1 VGVDLR
7 IWLLGGFRVT
17 VDGSPVADASWRR
30 NKAKA
35 IVKLLALASRH
46 RLHREQLMDV
56 LWPDLA
62 PEAAAGNLRKAVY
75 FARQAL
81 APEHVR
87 VHGEML
93 RLEAPRLWIDVDA
106 FEAAAEAADVESAV
120 ELYGG
125 DLLPEDRFEPWTEER
140 RDQLHAWF
148 ARRLLERAR
157 ELEAAGDVDAAAV
170 AFERLAAVDPLSEE
184 AAIAVI
190 RAHALAGQR
199 HLALRWY
206 RQLETRLAGELGVEP
221 GSEARRLHQE
231 IAAGRFPPAPE
242 PAVVAAPSAQPKAV
256 DPGMQPSE
264 ERKLVTVVLLDV
276 TAPSTATD
284 PERARLELDRCAGL
298 VAEVLESW
306 GGTAE
311 RLVGG
316 SVLAVF
322 GVPTAHED
330 DAGRALRAGLELLE
344 RSPMPVRIGVGTGE
358 VIAPAGTRADPREI
372 AGAVLDTAARLREE
386 AEPGTVMADER
397 TCRVA
402 GATFELGAPARLA
415 HDSGLELR
423 ARRLV
428 GLASGASSDQPRLQG
443 PMIGRDAELGVLLNL
458 VDEVVA
464 SGQPRL
470 LNVVGSA
477 GVGKS
482 RLVAEAAAAMAA
494 RHPDML
500 ALRGRCPSAGRGITY
515 WALGEILREAC
526 GISLS
531 DPLAASQDRCSK
543 GLREILG
550 RLESSGDLDATVYA
564 LAATCGVSLPGSPL
578 DRLEPKAVAAELASA
593 WPRFA
598 TACASAGPA
607 LLVVEDL
614 HWAGP
619 ELLET
624 LELTVARATGP
635 LLVLATSRPEL
646 DEAHPGFGGQA
657 GEAFASI
664 SLRPLADAH
673 SRELLASLT
682 STGRLPTGRGEEVLA
697 RAEGNPLFLE
707 ELVLH
712 LAAADAGVLPDSLQT
727 LLAARIDALSTADK
741 RVLQQ
746 AAVVGRV
753 FWEDPV
759 RRALDVESVATGL
772 RHLERRGF
780 VVRRPASGLP
790 GQAELSFRHALIH
803 DVAYRSI
810 PKVQRARAHA
820 EVGAW
825 LEELAGDRRDEF
837 AELLAYHFGAAA
849 VEETAELA
857 WAEPAVR
864 RQVRAKA
871 FDHLLRAGAAARRR
885 FAVAK
890 AIELHS
896 QAAALASTDQE
907 RRVALEALGDDHSST
922 YHGEEAVGWWTQAL
936 ASVPADR
943 TGGLD
948 RARLCRKVAWVMA
961 ATPGAFRSS
970 PDPAVVDQFV
980 TKGLAA
986 AEDEVS
992 RAWLLLTRG
1001 ISARLWRGSEPFGQG
1016 AQPDPVPIGERIAD
1030 VERALAA
1037 GEAAGL
1043 PELVS
1048 SATSALR
1055 VLYGVAGRYREVLA
1069 LGRRELDGLAEVGSR
1084 LEQADILRTVSVLTI
1099 NISAR
1104 FEEGLD
1110 LARRSHALSVGAS
1123 PHQLMHATWPMMAA
1137 LYHLGR
1143 WGELPP
1149 TVDEHVAAFSQ
1160 DPAVICQ
1167 FVRDGPVIG
1176 ATMLAHQG
1184 ELKRARQLADM
1195 VGEPM
1200 HDLDSASAW
1209 QAMFATA
1216 SGDPETAR
1224 RLSVDKALEPQL
1236 YGPQHALALVEALVA
1251 LEDWTSVGEFLP
1263 RARARVAGNAL
1274 LAPVCKRAE
1283 GLAHAQAGR
1292 AREAVRAL
1300 RRALALFERL
1310 SVPFEAARTREHLA
1324 AMEPAAAARPLLEAA
1339 RSTYE
1344 RLECTP
1350 RQHAVQARLL
1360 TLA

>member
-7 IWLLGGFRVT
+7 IWLLGGFRAT
-17 VDGSPVADASWRR
+17 VDGSPVADRSWRR

-35 IVKLLALASRH
+35 VVKLLALASGH

-81 APEHVR
+81 APEHIR

-93 RLEAPRLWIDVDA
+93 RLEAPRLWIDVEA
-106 FEAAAEAADVESAV
+106 FEAAAEAAHVRAAV

-140 RDQLHAWF
+140 RDRLRARF
-148 ARRLLERAR
+148 ARRLLEHARA
-157 ELEAAGDVDAAAV
+157 LEAGGDVHAAV
-170 AFERLAAVDPLSEE
+170 TALERLAAVDPLSEE
-184 AAIAVI
+184 AAIGVI

-199 HLALRWY
+199 HLALRSY
-206 RQLETRLAGELGVEP
+206 RQLETRLAEELGVEP
-221 GSEARRLHQE
+221 GAEARRLREE
-231 IAAGRFPPAPE
+231 IATGRFPPAAE
-242 PAVVAAPSAQPKAV
+242 PPVVAAHSAGQTAA
-256 DPGMQPSE
+256 DPGAQASE

-276 TAPSTATD
+276 MVPSTATD
-284 PERARLELDRCAGL
+284 PERARLELDRSAGL

-316 SVLAVF
+316 SVLTVF

-344 RSPMPVRIGVGTGE
+344 RSPMPVRIGVATGE
-358 VIAPAGTRADPREI
+358 VIAPAGTGADPREI
-372 AGAVLDTAARLREE
+372 AGVALEVAARLQEE
-386 AEPGTVMADER
+386 AEPGTVLADER

-402 GATFELGAPARLA
+402 GAAFEFGAPAGLP
-415 HDSGLELR
+415 HGSGLELR

-428 GLASGASSDQPRLQG
+428 GLAGGASPDQPRLQG
-443 PMIGRDAELGVLLNL
+443 PMIGRDAELGVLLSL
-458 VDEVVA
+458 FDEVVA
-464 SGQPRL
+464 TGQPRL

-477 GVGKS
+477 GIGKS
-482 RLVAEAAAAMAA
+482 RLVAEAAAMTA
-494 RHPDML
+494 RRPDML
-500 ALRGRCPSAGRGITY
+500 VLRGRCPSAGRGTTY

-526 GISLS
+526 GVSLA
-531 DPLAASQDRCSK
+531 DPLAISQDKCSK
-543 GLREILG
+543 ALREILG
-550 RLESSGDLDATVYA
+550 RSGSSGDLDATVFA

-578 DRLEPKAVAAELASA
+578 DRLEPEAVAAELANA

-598 TACASAGPA
+598 TACTSDGPA

-635 LLVLATSRPEL
+635 LLVLATARPEL
-646 DEAHPGFGGQA
+646 AEAHPGFGGQA

-682 STGRLPTGRGEEVLA
+682 STGRLPAGRGEEVLA

-712 LAAADAGVLPDSLQT
+712 LAGAETGALPDSLQA

-759 RRALDVESVATGL
+759 RRALDVETVATGL
-772 RHLERRGF
+772 SHLERRGF

-803 DVAYRSI
+803 DVAYRSL
-810 PKVQRARAHA
+810 PRAQRARAHA

-825 LEELAGDRRDEF
+825 LEELAGDRLDEF

-849 VEETAELA
+849 AEETAELA
-857 WAEPAVR
+857 WPEPVVR
-864 RQVRAKA
+864 REVRAKA

-890 AIELHS
+890 AVELHE
-896 QAAALASTDQE
+896 QAGTLAATERE
-907 RRVALEALGDDHSST
+907 RRRVLEELGDDQSSA
-922 YHGEEAVGWWTQAL
+922 YHGEEAMGWWVQAL
-936 ASVPADR
+936 ASARADR
-943 TGGLD
+943 SGGAD
-948 RARLCRKVAWVMA
+948 RARLCRKLAWMMA
-961 ATPGAFRSS
+961 NTPGAFRMS
-970 PDPAVVDQFV
+970 PDPALVDQFV
-980 TKGLAA
+980 TEGLDA
-986 AEDEVS
+986 AEDAVA
-992 RAWLLLTRG
+992 RAWLLLARG

-1016 AQPDPVPIGERIAD
+1016 TQRDPVPIGERIAD

-1048 SATSALR
+1048 AATSALR
-1055 VLYGVAGRYREVLA
+1055 VLYGVAGRYQEVLA
-1069 LGRRELDGLAEVGSR
+1069 MGRRQLDGLAAVGSR
-1084 LEQADILRTVSVLTI
+1084 REQADIMRTMAVLTI
-1099 NISAR
+1099 NISGR
-1104 FEEGLD
+1104 FEESLE
-1110 LARRSHALSVGAS
+1110 LARRSHALSVDAS
-1123 PHQLMHATWPMMAA
+1123 PHQRMHATWPLMAA

-1143 WGELPP
+1143 WSELLP
-1149 TVDEHVAAFSQ
+1149 TVDEHVAAFEQ

-1176 ATMLAHQG
+1176 ATVLAHRG
-1184 ELKRARQLADM
+1184 ELKRARRLAAM

-1209 QAMFATA
+1209 QAQFATA

-1224 RLSVDKALEPQL
+1224 RLSVDKAQDPQL
-1236 YGPQHALALVEALVA
+1236 YGPQHALTLLEALVA
-1251 LEDWTSVGEFLP
+1251 LEDWPSVGEFLP
-1263 RARARVAGNAL
+1263 QARARVAGNAL
-1274 LAPVCKRAE
+1274 LAPACDRAE
-1283 GLAHAQAGR
+1283 GLARAQVGRPAEAG
-1292 AREAVRAL
+1292 RAL
-1300 RRALALFERL
+1300 RRALARFERL

-1324 AMEPAAAARPLLEAA
+1324 ALESPTAARPLLKAA
-1339 RSTYE
+1339 LSTYE
-1344 RLECTP
+1344 RLACTP
-1350 RQHAVQARLL
+1350 RQHAARARLL
-1360 TLA
+1360 ALA

>member
-17 VDGSPVADASWRR
+17 VDGSPVADGSWRR

-35 IVKLLALASRH
+35 IVKLLALASGH
-46 RLHREQLMDV
+46 RLHREQLMDL

-62 PEAAAGNLRKAVY
+62 PEAAASNLRKAVY

-93 RLEAPRLWIDVDA
+93 GLEAPRLWIDVEA
-106 FEAAAEAADVESAV
+106 FEAAAEAADVKSAV

-157 ELEAAGDVDAAAV
+157 ELEAAGDVHAAV
-170 AFERLAAVDPLSEE
+170 AALERLAAVDPLSEE
-184 AAIAVI
+184 AAIGVI

-206 RQLETRLAGELGVEP
+206 RQLETRLADELGVEP
-221 GSEARRLHQE
+221 GAEARQLYE
-231 IAAGRFPPAPE
+231 AIAAGRFPPAAE
-242 PAVVAAPSAQPKAV
+242 PPVVAAPPARPTAADSGIQA
-256 DPGMQPSE
+256 SE

-284 PERARLELDRCAGL
+284 PERTRLELDRYAGP

-311 RLVGG
+311 RVVGG

-330 DAGRALRAGLELLE
+330 DADRALRAALELLE
-344 RSPMPVRIGVGTGE
+344 RSPLPVRIGVGTGE
-358 VIAPAGTRADPREI
+358 VITPAGTGADPREI
-372 AGAVLDTAARLREE
+372 AGAVLEVAARLREE
-386 AEPGTVMADER
+386 AQPGTVLADER

-402 GATFELGAPARLA
+402 GAAFEFGAPARLA
-415 HDSGLELR
+415 HGGGLELR
-423 ARRLV
+423 AHCLV
-428 GLASGASSDQPRLQG
+428 GLASGASPAQPRLQG
-443 PMIGRDAELGVLLNL
+443 PIIGRDAELGVLLSL
-458 VDEVVA
+458 FDEVIA

-470 LNVVGSA
+470 LNMVGSA

-482 RLVAEAAAAMAA
+482 RLVAEGAAAMAA
-494 RHPDML
+494 RRPDML
-500 ALRGRCPSAGRGITY
+500 VLRGRCPSAGRGITY

-526 GISLS
+526 GVSLA
-531 DPLAASQDRCSK
+531 DPLATSQDRCSK

-550 RLESSGDLDATVYA
+550 RLGSAGDLDATVFA
-564 LAATCGVSLPGSPL
+564 LAASGGVNLPGSTL

-614 HWAGP
+614 HWAGA

-635 LLVLATSRPEL
+635 LLVLTTARPEL
-646 DEAHPGFGGQA
+646 AEAHPGFGGQA

-664 SLRPLADAH
+664 SLRPLTDVH

-682 STGRLPTGRGEEVLA
+682 SAGRLPAGRGEEVLA

-712 LAAADAGVLPDSLQT
+712 LAGAGAGALPDSLQA

-759 RRALDVESVATGL
+759 RRALDVETVAAVLG
-772 RHLERRGF
+772 HLERRGF
-780 VVRRPASGLP
+780 VVRRPASSLP

-803 DVAYRSI
+803 DVAYRSL
-810 PKVQRARAHA
+810 PKVRRARAHA

-825 LEELAGDRRDEF
+825 LEELAGGRRDEF

-849 VEETAELA
+849 AEETAELA
-857 WAEPAVR
+857 WPEPAVR
-864 RQVRAKA
+864 RRVRAKA
-871 FDHLLRAGAAARRR
+871 FDHLLRAGTAARRR

-890 AIELHS
+890 AVELHE
-896 QAAALASTDQE
+896 QAGALAGTERE
-907 RRVALEALGDDHSST
+907 RRRVLEELGDDQSSA
-922 YHGEEAVGWWTQAL
+922 YHGDEAVGWWVRAL
-936 ASVPADR
+936 ASARADR
-943 TGGLD
+943 SGGAD
-948 RARLCRKVAWVMA
+948 RARLCRKLAWVMA
-961 ATPGAFRSS
+961 DTPGAFRSS
-970 PDPAVVDQFV
+970 PDPALVDQFV
-980 TKGLAA
+980 TEGFDA
-986 AEDEVS
+986 AEDAVG
-992 RAWLLLTRG
+992 RAWLLLARG
-1001 ISARLWRGSEPFGQG
+1001 ISARLWRGSGPFEQG
-1016 AQPDPVPIGERIAD
+1016 TQRDPVPIGERIAD
-1030 VERALAA
+1030 VEQALAA
-1037 GEAAGL
+1037 GEAADL
-1043 PELVS
+1043 PELVG
-1048 SATSALR
+1048 AAMSALR
-1055 VLYGVAGRYREVLA
+1055 VLYGVAGRYQEVLT
-1069 LGRRELDGLAEVGSR
+1069 LGRRELDRLAGVGSR
-1084 LEQADILRTVSVLTI
+1084 LEQAEILRTVSVLTI
-1099 NISAR
+1099 TISAR

-1110 LARRSHALSVGAS
+1110 LARRSHALSVDAS
-1123 PHQLMHATWPMMAA
+1123 PHQRMHATWPLMAA

-1143 WGELPP
+1143 WSELLP

-1160 DPAVICQ
+1160 DPAVLCHL
-1167 FVRDGPVIG
+1167 VRDGPVIG
-1176 ATMLAHQG
+1176 ATVLAHRG
-1184 ELKRARQLADM
+1184 ELERARRLAAM

-1209 QAMFATA
+1209 QALFATA

-1224 RLSVDKALEPQL
+1224 QLSADKAQEPQL
-1236 YGPQHALALVEALVA
+1236 YGPQHALALLEALVA
-1251 LEDWTSVGEFLP
+1251 LEDWPSVGEFLP
-1263 RARARVAGNAL
+1263 LARARVAGNAL
-1274 LAPVCKRAE
+1274 LAPACDRAE
-1283 GLAHAQAGR
+1283 GLTHARSGR
-1292 AREAVRAL
+1292 PDEAVWAL
-1300 RRALALFERL
+1300 RRALARFERL
-1310 SVPFEAARTREHLA
+1310 GVAFEAARTREHLA
-1324 AMEPAAAARPLLEAA
+1324 ALEPPTAARPLLDAA
-1339 RSTYE
+1339 LLTYQ
-1344 RLECTP
+1344 RLDCTP

>member
-17 VDGSPVADASWRR
+17 VDGSPVADGSWRR
-30 NKAKA
+30 NKARA
-35 IVKLLALASRH
+35 VVKLLALAPGH
-46 RLHREQLMDV
+46 RLHREQLMDT

-81 APEHVR
+81 APEHLR
-87 VHGEML
+87 AHGEML
-93 RLEAPRLWIDVDA
+93 GLEAPRLWIDVEA
-106 FEAAAEAADVESAV
+106 FEAAAELGDLQAAV
-120 ELYGG
+120 EQYGG

-157 ELEAAGDVDAAAV
+157 ELEASGDVHAAV
-170 AFERLAAVDPLSEE
+170 AALERLAAADPLSEE
-184 AAIAVI
+184 AAVGVI

-206 RQLETRLAGELGVEP
+206 RQLETRLAEELGVEP
-221 GSEARRLHQE
+221 GAEARRLHEE
-231 IAAGRFPPAPE
+231 IAAGRFPPAAE
-242 PAVVAAPSAQPKAV
+242 PAVLAAPPARQAPA
-256 DPGMQPSE
+256 DPGVQAAE
-264 ERKLVTVVLLDV
+264 ERKLVTVVLLDI

-284 PERARLELDRCAGL
+284 PERTRLELDRCAGL

-306 GGTAE
+306 GGSAE

-322 GVPTAHED
+322 GIPTAHED
-330 DAGRALRAGLELLE
+330 DAGRALHAGLELLE
-344 RSPMPVRIGVGTGE
+344 RSPMPVRVGVGTGE

-372 AGAVLDTAARLREE
+372 AGPVLEVAARLREE
-386 AEPGTVMADER
+386 AQPGAVVADER
-397 TCRVA
+397 TSRVA
-402 GATFELGAPARLA
+402 GAAFEFGTPARLA
-415 HDSGLELR
+415 QGGGRELR

-428 GLASGASSDQPRLQG
+428 GVAGGAPPGQPRLRG
-443 PMIGRDAELGVLLNL
+443 PMIGRDAELGVLLSL
-458 VDEVVA
+458 FDEAVA
-464 SGQPRL
+464 TRQPRL

-482 RLVAEAAAAMAA
+482 RLVAEAAAAMAS
-494 RHPDML
+494 RRPEL
-500 ALRGRCPSAGRGITY
+500 LVLRGRCPSAGRGITY

-526 GISLS
+526 GISLA
-531 DPLAASQDRCSK
+531 DPLATSQDRCST

-550 RLESSGDLDATVYA
+550 RSGSSADLDTTVFA

-578 DRLEPKAVAAELASA
+578 DRVEPQAVAAELASA

-598 TACASAGPA
+598 TACAAAGPA

-635 LLVLATSRPEL
+635 LLVLATTRPEL
-646 DEAHPGFGGQA
+646 AEAHPGFGGQA

-664 SLRPLADAH
+664 SLRPLADGH

-682 STGRLPTGRGEEVLA
+682 STRRLPAGRGEEVLA

-712 LAAADAGVLPDSLQT
+712 LAGSGAGALPDSLQA

-753 FWEDPV
+753 FWEEPV
-759 RRALDVESVATGL
+759 RHALHGEPVATGL
-772 RHLERRGF
+772 RRLERRGF
-780 VVRRPASGLP
+780 VVRRPGSSLP

-825 LEELAGDRRDEF
+825 LEELAGDRYDEF
-837 AELLAYHFGAAA
+837 AELLAYHFGTAAA
-849 VEETAELA
+849 EETAEVA

-864 RQVRAKA
+864 RQVRATA

-890 AIELHS
+890 AVELHE
-896 QAAALASTDQE
+896 QAGALAATDQE
-907 RRVALEALGDDHSST
+907 RRRVLEELGDDQSSA
-922 YHGEEAVGWWTQAL
+922 YQGEEATGWWARAL
-936 ASVPADR
+936 ASARADPAA
-943 TGGLD
+943 GAD
-948 RARLCRKVAWVMA
+948 RARLCRKLAWVMA
-961 ATPGAFRSS
+961 NTPGAFRTS
-970 PDPAVVDQFV
+970 PDPALVDQFV
-980 TKGLAA
+980 AEGLDA
-986 AEDEVS
+986 AEDAVS
-992 RAWLLLTRG
+992 RAWLLLARG

-1016 AQPDPVPIGERIAD
+1016 TERDPVPIEERIAD
-1030 VERALAA
+1030 VERAMAA

-1048 SATSALR
+1048 AATSALR
-1055 VLYGVAGRYREVLA
+1055 VLYGVAGRYQEALA
-1069 LGRRELDGLAEVGSR
+1069 LARRELDGLAAVGSGLKR
-1084 LEQADILRTVSVLTI
+1084 ADILRTASVLTI
-1099 NISAR
+1099 NIGAG

-1110 LARRSHALSVGAS
+1110 LARRSHALSVDAS
-1123 PHQLMHATWPMMAA
+1123 PHQRMHATWPVMAA
-1137 LYHLGR
+1137 LYQLGR
-1143 WGELPP
+1143 WSELLP
-1149 TVDEHVAAFSQ
+1149 TVDEHVAAFRQ

-1176 ATMLAHQG
+1176 ATVLAHRG
-1184 ELKRARQLADM
+1184 EHERARRLAAM
-1195 VGEPM
+1195 VGEPT

-1209 QAMFATA
+1209 QALFATA

-1224 RLSVDKALEPQL
+1224 RLSVDKAQEPQL
-1236 YGPQHALALVEALVA
+1236 YGPQHALALLEALVA
-1251 LEDWTSVGEFLP
+1251 LEDWPAVGEFLP
-1263 RARARVAGNAL
+1263 RARARVPGNAL
-1274 LAPVCKRAE
+1274 LAPACDRAE
-1283 GLAHAQAGR
+1283 GLVHAHGGR
-1292 AREAVRAL
+1292 AAEAVRAL
-1300 RRALALFERL
+1300 RRAVAQFDRL
-1310 SVPFEAARTREHLA
+1310 DVPFEAAGTREHLA
-1324 AMEPAAAARPLLEAA
+1324 ALEPPPAARPLLEAA
-1339 RSTYE
+1339 LATYG
-1344 RLECTP
+1344 RLACTP
-1350 RQHAVQARLL
+1350 RRQAVQARLL
-1360 TLA
+1360 ALT

>member
-35 IVKLLALASRH
+35 IVKLLALASGH

-526 GISLS
+526 GISLA

-646 DEAHPGFGGQA
+646 AEARRSWPGRRATRCSWRSSSCTWPQRTRECCPTACRRCWPPASTPSRPPTSGSCSRRRWWAGSSGRTRCGVRSTSNRSPPACATSSGVDSSSGGRRPA
-657 GEAFASI
+657 CPGRPSSASGTR
-664 SLRPLADAH
+664 S
-673 SRELLASLT
+673 
-682 STGRLPTGRGEEVLA
+682 STTWPTGRSPRCSGPAPMPRSGPGWRSWPGTGATSSRSCSPTTSA
-697 RAEGNPLFLE
+697 RPRSRRRPSWRGP
-707 ELVLH
+707 
-712 LAAADAGVLPDSLQT
+712 S
-727 LLAARIDALSTADK
+727 RRS
-741 RVLQQ
+741 
-746 AAVVGRV
+746 VGRCG
-753 FWEDPV
+753 P
-759 RRALDVESVATGL
+759 RRSTISSGPAPPPGDGS
-772 RHLERRGF
+772 RSP
-780 VVRRPASGLP
+780 RPS
-790 GQAELSFRHALIH
+790 S
-803 DVAYRSI
+803 Y
-810 PKVQRARAHA
+810 
-820 EVGAW
+820 
-825 LEELAGDRRDEF
+825 
-837 AELLAYHFGAAA
+837 
-849 VEETAELA
+849 T
-857 WAEPAVR
+857 
-864 RQVRAKA
+864 
-871 FDHLLRAGAAARRR
+871 ARRR
-885 FAVAK
+885 RWPRP
-890 AIELHS
+890 
-896 QAAALASTDQE
+896 T
-907 RRVALEALGDDHSST
+907 
-922 YHGEEAVGWWTQAL
+922 
-936 ASVPADR
+936 
-943 TGGLD
+943 
-948 RARLCRKVAWVMA
+948 
-961 ATPGAFRSS
+961 RS
-970 PDPAVVDQFV
+970 A
-980 TKGLAA
+980 
-986 AEDEVS
+986 
-992 RAWLLLTRG
+992 
-1001 ISARLWRGSEPFGQG
+1001 
-1016 AQPDPVPIGERIAD
+1016 
-1030 VERALAA
+1030 
-1037 GEAAGL
+1037 
-1043 PELVS
+1043 
-1048 SATSALR
+1048 
-1055 VLYGVAGRYREVLA
+1055 
-1069 LGRRELDGLAEVGSR
+1069 GSR
-1084 LEQADILRTVSVLTI
+1084 WRRWATTT
-1099 NISAR
+1099 AR
-1104 FEEGLD
+1104 
-1110 LARRSHALSVGAS
+1110 
-1123 PHQLMHATWPMMAA
+1123 
-1137 LYHLGR
+1137 
-1143 WGELPP
+1143 P
-1149 TVDEHVAAFSQ
+1149 T
-1160 DPAVICQ
+1160 
-1167 FVRDGPVIG
+1167 
-1176 ATMLAHQG
+1176 
-1184 ELKRARQLADM
+1184 
-1195 VGEPM
+1195 
-1200 HDLDSASAW
+1200 
-1209 QAMFATA
+1209 
-1216 SGDPETAR
+1216 TAR
-1224 RLSVDKALEPQL
+1224 RRSAG
-1236 YGPQHALALVEALVA
+1236 GPRRWPA
-1251 LEDWTSVGEFLP
+1251 P
-1263 RARARVAGNAL
+1263 RRTVPAAST
-1274 LAPVCKRAE
+1274 
-1283 GLAHAQAGR
+1283 AHAC
-1292 AREAVRAL
+1292 
-1300 RRALALFERL
+1300 
-1310 SVPFEAARTREHLA
+1310 
-1324 AMEPAAAARPLLEAA
+1324 AA
-1339 RSTYE
+1339 RS
-1344 RLECTP
+1344 P
-1350 RQHAVQARLL
+1350 G
-1360 TLA
+1360 

>member
-7 IWLLGGFRVT
+7 IWLLGGFRTT
-17 VDGSPVADASWRR
+17 VDGSAVADRSWRR

-35 IVKLLALASRH
+35 VVKLLALASGH

-81 APEHVR
+81 APEHLR

-93 RLEAPRLWIDVDA
+93 GLEAPRLWIDVDA
-106 FEAAAEAADVESAV
+106 FEAAAEAGDLRSAV

-140 RDQLHAWF
+140 REQLHAWF

-157 ELEAAGDVDAAAV
+157 ELEAVGDVHAAV
-170 AFERLAAVDPLSEE
+170 AALERLAAVDPLSEE
-184 AAIAVI
+184 AAIGVI

-206 RQLETRLAGELGVEP
+206 RQLEGRLAGELGVEP
-221 GSEARRLHQE
+221 GAEARRLREE
-231 IAAGRFPPAPE
+231 IAAGRFPPTAE
-242 PAVVAAPSAQPKAV
+242 PVAVAAPPATAADRGTPA
-256 DPGMQPSE
+256 SE
-264 ERKLVTVVLLDV
+264 ERKLVTVLLLDV
-276 TAPSTATD
+276 PAPTTTLD
-284 PERARLELDRCAGL
+284 PERARLELDRSAGL
-298 VAEVLESW
+298 VTEVLESW

-311 RLVGG
+311 RVVGG

-322 GVPTAHED
+322 GIPTAHED
-330 DAGRALRAGLELLE
+330 DAGRALRAGLELVE
-344 RSPMPVRIGVGTGE
+344 RSPVPVRIGVGTGE
-358 VIAPAGTRADPREI
+358 AIAPAGTRADPREI
-372 AGAVLDTAARLREE
+372 AGAVLEVAARLREE
-386 AEPGTVMADER
+386 AEPGVVMADER
-397 TCRVA
+397 TCRAA
-402 GATFELGAPARLA
+402 GAAFELGPPVRLG
-415 HDSGLELR
+415 HGGGLELR

-428 GLASGASSDQPRLQG
+428 GLASDAPPGQPRLQG
-443 PMIGRDAELGVLLNL
+443 PMIGRDAELGVLLSL
-458 VDEVVA
+458 FDEVVA
-464 SGQPRL
+464 TGQPRL

-494 RHPDML
+494 RRPEL
-500 ALRGRCPSAGRGITY
+500 LVLRGRCPSAGRGITY

-526 GISLS
+526 GISLA
-531 DPLAASQDRCSK
+531 DPLATSQDRCSK

-550 RLESSGDLDATVYA
+550 RLGPSGDLDATVFA

-578 DRLEPKAVAAELASA
+578 DRLEPTAVAAELASA

-646 DEAHPGFGGQA
+646 AETRPGFGGQV
-657 GEAFASI
+657 GEAFAAI

-682 STGRLPTGRGEEVLA
+682 STGRLAAGRGEEVLA

-712 LAAADAGVLPDSLQT
+712 LAAGDEGALPDSLQA
-727 LLAARIDALSTADK
+727 LLAARIDALSAADK

-759 RRALDVESVATGL
+759 RRALDVEPVATGL
-772 RHLERRGF
+772 HHLERRGF
-780 VVRRPASGLP
+780 VVRRPVSSLP

-803 DVAYRSI
+803 EVAYRSI
-810 PKVQRARAHA
+810 PRAQRAPAHA

-849 VEETAELA
+849 AEETAELA
-857 WAEPAVR
+857 WAEPAQR

-871 FDHLLRAGAAARRR
+871 FHHLLLAGTAARRR
-885 FAVAK
+885 FAVAR
-890 AIELHS
+890 AVELHE
-896 QAAALASTDQE
+896 QAGALAASERE
-907 RRVALEALGDDHSST
+907 RRRVLEELGDDQSSA
-922 YHGEEAVGWWTQAL
+922 YHGEEAMSWWVRAL
-936 ASVPADR
+936 ASARADR
-943 TGGLD
+943 SGGAD
-948 RARLCRKVAWVMA
+948 RARLCRKLAWVMA
-961 ATPGAFRSS
+961 NTPGAFRTS
-970 PDPAVVDQFV
+970 PDPALVDQFV
-980 TKGLAA
+980 SEGLDA

-992 RAWLLLTRG
+992 RAWLLLARG

-1016 AQPDPVPIGERIAD
+1016 RQRDPVPIAERITD

-1048 SATSALR
+1048 AATSALR
-1055 VLYGVAGRYREVLA
+1055 VLYGVAGRYQEVLA
-1069 LGRRELDGLAEVGSR
+1069 MSRRSLDGLAGVGSR
-1084 LEQADILRTVSVLTI
+1084 LEQADIARTASVLAIT
-1099 NISAR
+1099 ISAR

-1110 LARRSHALSVGAS
+1110 LARRSHALSVDAS
-1123 PHQLMHATWPMMAA
+1123 PHQRMHATWPVMAA

-1143 WGELPP
+1143 WSELLP
-1149 TVDEHVAAFSQ
+1149 TVDEHVAAFDQ
-1160 DPAVICQ
+1160 DPAIICQ

-1176 ATMLAHQG
+1176 ATVLAHRG
-1184 ELKRARQLADM
+1184 ELERARRLAAM

-1209 QAMFATA
+1209 QAHFATA
-1216 SGDPETAR
+1216 IGDPETAR
-1224 RLSVDKALEPQL
+1224 RLSVDKALDPQL
-1236 YGPQHALALVEALVA
+1236 YGPQHALALLEALVA
-1251 LEDWTSVGEFLP
+1251 LKDWPAVGEFLP
-1263 RARARVAGNAL
+1263 LARARVAGNAL
-1274 LAPVCKRAE
+1274 LAPACDRAE

-1292 AREAVRAL
+1292 PAQAVGAL
-1300 RRALALFERL
+1300 RRALARFERL
-1310 SVPFEAARTREHLA
+1310 GVPLEAARTREHLA
-1324 AMEPAAAARPLLEAA
+1324 ALESPTAARPLLEAA
-1339 RSTYE
+1339 VSAYE
-1344 RLECTP
+1344 RLACAP
-1350 RQHAVQARLL
+1350 RRRAAQARLR